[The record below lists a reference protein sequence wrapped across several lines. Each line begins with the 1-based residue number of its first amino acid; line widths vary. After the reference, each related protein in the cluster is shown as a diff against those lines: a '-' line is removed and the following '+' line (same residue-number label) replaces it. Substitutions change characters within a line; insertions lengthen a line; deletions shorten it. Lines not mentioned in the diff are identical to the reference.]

1 MKHPAIL
8 ASIALAAFL
17 TACGGGGGGEPSQ
30 APTAVSVAIPA
41 PSVPPVASC
50 TPEAV
55 ALQFFGD
62 STQVS
67 LTPNSGPSPNS
78 PWRIAGEM
86 LAAKFGGVTSESRG
100 VGHTTSNDLV
110 MGTDHLNKPWPG
122 SVAPGALTVV
132 NFGIND
138 SASISLDTYKANLR
152 KLNPAYFETPNPTD
166 APSRPFER
174 TQAFAQAMRDV
185 AAELGTSVIDVN
197 AYVLS
202 LPNWQAYLVD
212 GIHPS
217 DELYALIAR
226 NAVYPAIEPAV
237 ARMRCQ

>member
-1 MKHPAIL
+1 M
-8 ASIALAAFL
+8 
-17 TACGGGGGGEPSQ
+17 
-30 APTAVSVAIPA
+30 
-41 PSVPPVASC
+41 
-50 TPEAV
+50 

-67 LTPNSGPSPNS
+67 VTPNGIESPNS
-78 PWRIAGEM
+78 PWRLIGRM
-86 LAAKFGGVTSESRG
+86 LADKFEGVTCESRG

-122 SVAPGALTVV
+122 SVKPGALTVV

-138 SASISLDTYKANLR
+138 SASISLETYKANLR

-174 TQAFAQAMRDV
+174 TQAYAQAMREV
-185 AAELGTSVIDVN
+185 AAELGTPLIDVN
-197 AYVLS
+197 AYVLL
-202 LPNWQAYLVD
+202 LPNWQAYLED

-217 DELYALIAR
+217 NELYALIAR
-226 NAVYPAIEPAV
+226 NAIYPAIEPAV
-237 ARMRCQ
+237 AKMRCK